1 MMLGR
6 SIGPLIKLTNLFS
19 NRFLS
24 PRSVHSNRIVVLS
37 LASAAAASWEGFI
50 TSKEA
55 MIADVDRGGTFTGA
69 RFYVSDCA
77 RPYRCE
83 T

>member
-1 MMLGR
+1 MA
-6 SIGPLIKLTNLFS
+6 SFAE
-19 NRFLS
+19 
-24 PRSVHSNRIVVLS
+24 VLS
-37 LASAAAASWEGFI
+37 GAGAPTPNTPISGAAASWEGFI